1 MGALTLVAGAP
12 VRPKVVAR
20 AWETTEQDDTLIWGM
35 SSAYL
40 MGEYAYRLA
49 RWLREWLEEERGKAD
64 RLHVKVFDRPD
75 LAGHPKW
82 GEAKAR
88 LDDLEQT
95 LLREGAR
102 ASELEAVAAARRGSL
117 VQMWS
122 RLSPAAAAV
131 IEGAWTTGARTPEE
145 FARWVD
151 GAWEAE
157 RRAATTGVLE
167 CPF

>member
-1 MGALTLVAGAP
+1 MGSLTLVAGAP
-12 VRPKVVAR
+12 DRPRTRAR
-20 AWETTEQDDTLIWGM
+20 SERETTEQDDTLIWAM

-82 GEAKAR
+82 GEAKER

-102 ASELEAVAAARRGSL
+102 ASDTLIPR
-117 VQMWS
+117 
-122 RLSPAAAAV
+122 SPAM
-131 IEGAWTTGARTPEE
+131 T
-145 FARWVD
+145 FAFTKFTVS
-151 GAWEAE
+151 
-157 RRAATTGVLE
+157 
-167 CPF
+167 